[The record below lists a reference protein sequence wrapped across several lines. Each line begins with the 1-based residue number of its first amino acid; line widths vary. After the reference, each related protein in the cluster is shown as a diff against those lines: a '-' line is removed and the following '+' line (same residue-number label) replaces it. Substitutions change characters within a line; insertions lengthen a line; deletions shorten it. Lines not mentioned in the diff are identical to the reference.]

1 MNFRG
6 STRLRVAGIALAGGL
21 ALGSP
26 AMAAC
31 PDRTATLS
39 RMLGGQ
45 DLTAAERAVDE
56 IAAARE
62 CTPAE
67 RRMVRRALAERTL
80 AEAMRLQG
88 NASDA
93 ARAEAMIEKAAALRT
108 YWAAAMADGDI
119 KLKRRAFAAAA
130 LAYQQAI
137 DMVAADAADAGR
149 LNVPPATLARLAA
162 RADEARHLA
171 ASGPGGQLVVV
182 AQDRNGQMG
191 GVFSQVL
198 NRGAEAVRIPV
209 PILFAYNSDE
219 FTPVGREAATEFARL
234 LQERQPAAITV
245 TGHTD
250 RVGSDEFN
258 HMLSLRRARKVAEF
272 LKSSGYGG
280 EIRVAGKG
288 KTEPRKLSDA
298 ASYDQAQIDELNRR
312 VEFDWKS

>member
-1 MNFRG
+1 MIFR
-6 STRLRVAGIALAGGL
+6 SPTRLLAAGIVLAGGF
-21 ALGSP
+21 AFGGP
-26 AMAAC
+26 AFAAC
-31 PDRTATLS
+31 PDRAAVLS
-39 RMLGGQ
+39 RLLGGQ
-45 DLTAAERAVDE
+45 DIAAAERAVDE

-67 RRMVRRALAERTL
+67 RRMARRALAERL
-80 AEAMRLQG
+80 MAEARRLQESP
-88 NASDA
+88 SDA
-93 ARAEAMIEKAAALRT
+93 GRAEAMIDKAAALRAF
-108 YWAAAMADGDI
+108 WAAAMADGDL
-119 KLKRRAFAAAA
+119 KLKRRAFAPAA

-137 DMVAADAADAGR
+137 DMIAADATDAGR
-149 LNVPPATLARLAA
+149 LDVPRATLARLAA

-209 PILFAYNSDE
+209 PILFVYNSDE

-234 LQERQPAAITV
+234 LQERQPGVVSV

-250 RVGSDEFN
+250 RVGGEEFN
-258 HMLSLRRARKVAEF
+258 QALSLRRARRVAEF
-272 LKSSGYGG
+272 LRASGFAG

-288 KTEPRKLSDA
+288 KTEPRQLSDA
-298 ASYDQAQIDELNRR
+298 TSYDQAQIDELNRR